1 MAGKKKDAVKATVR
15 AGTFRG
21 ADDLQAK
28 LRALGPVLE
37 SIEFRGEDKDAALA
51 VLDVLNSAEI
61 EQTERGLK
69 IVSTSE
75 DALKVY
81 NLIQYGYEGGRE
93 EAAKKLKKKPEEI
106 EPNVSGFELADVSEP
121 DRMVDVLRR
130 YVNISQS
137 ALDVKEAART
147 VDKNNYSREIA
158 EKANQVAAAG
168 IALADANET
177 IAKLKS
183 ENSSLRAQNNEL
195 QGNVYVQNSFLR
207 KVFGKKDKD
216 TGEKKLT
223 YKRASRIATVAA
235 AVMFAASSF
244 VSTWLGTSLDWANK
258 RANEAQAEVVR
269 ITSEYDDLYAQYQGL
284 FYEHEETTGKIY
296 ELQGIIDGIE
306 GVLNDNGYE
315 TENVNL
321 NDLIQTIID
330 NTGDTIIVGGD
341 VQKVYADILNNFVSL
356 GLNLSDLQDEN
367 GNFTADKVDAF
378 LKEHVENVVKNANEL
393 NKITGELNNILGTIS
408 KRDEN
413 GNETGEK
420 YSLADFETTAEAFD
434 LISDELDSYADKL
447 DDLQTALDNALEQ
460 NNGYALEIKELTNEN
475 EELTKT
481 IVTLNGNILELNG
494 TIEDLQKTIAT
505 QKDTIA
511 SLQGQVSDLQGKYN
525 NVVDE
530 NARLIEENEELK
542 AENEELKAEN
552 EELKAENDEN
562 QSNGEQST
570 PSNPDDEQEGGS
582 PVGDQDPDN
591 DTHPGTG
598 DQTPPED
605 DEIEGPGKS

>member
-1 MAGKKKDAVKATVR
+1 MAGKDKKDAVTATAK

-28 LRALGPVLE
+28 FRALGRILR
-37 SIEFRGEDKDAALA
+37 SIEFRGEDKDAAEA

-69 IVSTSE
+69 IVNTSE

-106 EPNVSGFELADVSEP
+106 EPNVSGFELADVSKP

-158 EKANQVAAAG
+158 EKADEVAAAR
-168 IALADANET
+168 IALAGADET
-177 IAKLKS
+177 IANLER
-183 ENSSLRAQNNEL
+183 ENSSLRAQNEEL

-216 TGEKKLT
+216 TREKKLT

-235 AVMFAASSF
+235 AVMLTATILAST
-244 VSTWLGTSLDWANK
+244 VLGASLGGANK
-258 RANEAQAEVVR
+258 RANEAQVEVVR
-269 ITSEYDDLYAQYQGL
+269 ITSEYNSLNDQYQDLYDEY
-284 FYEHEETTGKIY
+284 YEETTGKID

-393 NKITGELNNILGTIS
+393 NKITGELDNILGTIS
-408 KRDEN
+408 K
-413 GNETGEK
+413 ETGEK

-460 NNGYALEIKELTNEN
+460 NNGYVLEIKELTNKN

-481 IVTLNGNILELNG
+481 IIILNCNILELNG

-511 SLQGQVSDLQGKYN
+511 SLQGKVSDLQSKYN

-530 NARLIEENEELK
+530 NAKLK
-542 AENEELKAEN
+542 AENEELAEQI
-552 EELKAENDEN
+552 EDLKEENDKN

-570 PSNPDDEQEGGS
+570 PSNPDNEQGGGS
-582 PVGDQDPDN
+582 PVGDQDPDK

-598 DQTPPED
+598 NQTPPED
-605 DEIEGPGKS
+605 DELEGPGKS

>member
-1 MAGKKKDAVKATVR
+1 MAGKVKKDTVKATAK

-21 ADDLQAK
+21 ADDLKAK

-37 SIEFRGEDKDAALA
+37 SIEFRGEDEDAALA

-69 IVSTSE
+69 IVRTSK

-106 EPNVSGFELADVSEP
+106 EPNVSGFELADVSKP

-137 ALDVKEAART
+137 ALDVKEAARA

-158 EKANQVAAAG
+158 EKADQVAAAG

-177 IAKLKS
+177 IANLESK
-183 ENSSLRAQNNEL
+183 NSSLRAQNEEL

-223 YKRASRIATVAA
+223 YKKASRIATVAA
-235 AVMFAASSF
+235 AVMFAVSSF
-244 VSTWLGTSLDWANK
+244 VSTWLGTSSDWANK
-258 RANEAQAEVVR
+258 RANEAQVEVNR
-269 ITSEYDDLYAQYQGL
+269 IISEYNDLNDQYQEL
-284 FYEHEETTGKIY
+284 FNIHEETTGIIY
-296 ELQGIIDGIE
+296 ELQGVIDGIE

-315 TENVNL
+315 TEDVNII
-321 NDLIQTIID
+321 DIIQTIMD
-330 NTGDTIIVGGD
+330 NAGDTIIVGED
-341 VQKVYADILNNFVSL
+341 VQKVYADILNNFLSL
-356 GLNLSDLQDEN
+356 GLHLSDLQDDN

-408 KRDEN
+408 KRYEN

-447 DDLQTALDNALEQ
+447 DDLQTVL
-460 NNGYALEIKELTNEN
+460 NGYVWEIKELTNEN
-475 EELTKT
+475 EEITKT
-481 IVTLNGNILELNG
+481 IVILNGNVLELNG

-511 SLQGQVSDLQGKYN
+511 SLQGQVSDLQSKYN

-530 NARLIEENEELK
+530 NARLIE
-542 AENEELKAEN
+542 ENEELKAEN

>member
-1 MAGKKKDAVKATVR
+1 MAGKGKRGAVKATVEE
-15 AGTFRG
+15 GTFSG

-28 LRALGPVLE
+28 FRALARILG
-37 SIEFRGEDKDAALA
+37 SIEFRGEDKAAVSA

-158 EKANQVAAAG
+158 EKADEVAAAR
-168 IALADANET
+168 IALAGADET
-177 IAKLKS
+177 IANLER

-223 YKRASRIATVAA
+223 LKRASRIATVAA
-235 AVMFAASSF
+235 AAMLAITVVSSA
-244 VSTWLGTSLDWANK
+244 VLGAFLGGANK

-269 ITSEYDDLYAQYQGL
+269 ITSEYNSLNDQYQDLYD
-284 FYEHEETTGKIY
+284 EHEETTGKID
-296 ELQGIIDGIE
+296 ELQGVIDGIE

-315 TENVNL
+315 TENVNI

-367 GNFTADKVDAF
+367 GNFTASKVDAF

-481 IVTLNGNILELNG
+481 IVTLNGNVLELNG

-511 SLQGQVSDLQGKYN
+511 SLQGKVSNLQSKYN

-530 NARLIEENEELK
+530 NAKLK
-542 AENEELKAEN
+542 AENKELAEQI
-552 EELKAENDEN
+552 EDLKEENDKN

-570 PSNPDDEQEGGS
+570 PSNPDNEQGGGS
-582 PVGDQDPDN
+582 PVGDQDPDK

-605 DEIEGPGKS
+605 DELEGPGKS

>member
-1 MAGKKKDAVKATVR
+1 MAGKVKKNVVKPTVEEDTLR
-15 AGTFRG
+15 D

-28 LRALGPVLE
+28 LRALVPVLE
-37 SIEFRGEDKDAALA
+37 SIEFRGEDKKAVSA

-69 IVSTSE
+69 IVSTSK

-106 EPNVSGFELADVSEP
+106 EPNVSGFKLSDVSEP

-137 ALDVKEAART
+137 ALDVKEAARA

-158 EKANQVAAAG
+158 EKANEVADAR
-168 IALADANET
+168 IALANAEVT
-177 IAKLKS
+177 IADLKS
-183 ENSSLRAQNNEL
+183 KNEEL

-223 YKRASRIATVAA
+223 YKKASRIATVAA

-269 ITSEYDDLYAQYQGL
+269 ITSEYDDLYAQYQEL

-296 ELQGIIDGIE
+296 ELQGVIDGIE

-315 TENVNL
+315 TENVDL

-341 VQKVYADILNNFVSL
+341 VQKVYEDILNNFVSL

-460 NNGYALEIKELTNEN
+460 NDGYALEIKELTNEN

-481 IVTLNGNILELNG
+481 IVILNGNILELNG
-494 TIEDLQKTIAT
+494 TIEDLQETIAT

-511 SLQGQVSDLQGKYN
+511 SLQGQVSDLQSKYN

-530 NARLIEENEELK
+530 NERLKAENEELK

>member
-37 SIEFRGEDKDAALA
+37 SIEFKGEDKDAALA

-61 EQTERGLK
+61 VQTEIGLK

-106 EPNVSGFELADVSEP
+106 EPNVSGFKLSDVSEP

-137 ALDVKEAART
+137 ALDVKEAARA

-158 EKANQVAAAG
+158 EKADQVAAAG

-177 IAKLKS
+177 IANLESK
-183 ENSSLRAQNNEL
+183 NSSLRAQNNEL

-235 AVMFAASSF
+235 AVMLTASSF

-269 ITSEYDDLYAQYQGL
+269 ITSEYNNLNDQYQEL

-296 ELQGIIDGIE
+296 ELQGVIDGIE

-315 TENVNL
+315 TENVDL

-341 VQKVYADILNNFVSL
+341 VQKVYEDILNNFVSL

-460 NNGYALEIKELTNEN
+460 NDGYALEIKELTNEN
-475 EELTKT
+475 EELTKA
-481 IVTLNGNILELNG
+481 IETLNGNILELNG
-494 TIEDLQKTIAT
+494 TIEDLQETIAT

-511 SLQGQVSDLQGKYN
+511 SLQGQVSDLQSKYN

-530 NARLIEENEELK
+530 NERLK

>member
-1 MAGKKKDAVKATVR
+1 MALREENTMAGRVKKDAVKATVK

-137 ALDVKEAART
+137 ALDVKEAARA
-147 VDKNNYSREIA
+147 VDKNSYSREIA
-158 EKANQVAAAG
+158 EKADEVAAAR
-168 IALADANET
+168 IALDN
-177 IAKLKS
+177 
-183 ENSSLRAQNNEL
+183 LRAQNNEL

-235 AVMFAASSF
+235 AVMLTATVV
-244 VSTWLGTSLDWANK
+244 VSTVLGASLGGANK

-269 ITSEYDDLYAQYQGL
+269 ITSEYNSLNDQYQDLYD
-284 FYEHEETTGKIY
+284 EHEETTGKID
-296 ELQGIIDGIE
+296 ELQGVIDGIE

-447 DDLQTALDNALEQ
+447 DNLQTALDNALEQ
-460 NNGYALEIKELTNEN
+460 NNGYALEIKELTNKN

-481 IVTLNGNILELNG
+481 IVTLNGNVLELNG

-505 QKDTIA
+505 QNDTIA
-511 SLQGQVSDLQGKYN
+511 SLQGKVSDLQSKYN

-530 NARLIEENEELK
+530 NAKLK
-542 AENEELKAEN
+542 AENEELAEQI
-552 EELKAENDEN
+552 EDLKEENDKN

-570 PSNPDDEQEGGS
+570 PSNPDNEQGGGS

-605 DEIEGPGKS
+605 DELEGPGKS

>member
-1 MAGKKKDAVKATVR
+1 MAGRVKKDAVKATVK

-28 LRALGPVLE
+28 LRALGPVIE
-37 SIEFRGEDKDAALA
+37 SIEFRGKDKDAVLAL
-51 VLDVLNSAEI
+51 LDLLNSAEI

-137 ALDVKEAART
+137 ALDVKEAARA
-147 VDKNNYSREIA
+147 VDKNSYSREIA
-158 EKANQVAAAG
+158 EKADEVAAAR
-168 IALADANET
+168 IALANAEGT
-177 IAKLKS
+177 IADLER

-195 QGNVYVQNSFLR
+195 QGNVYVQNSFLG
-207 KVFGKKDKD
+207 KVFGKKDTKD
-216 TGEKKLT
+216 GKKKLT
-223 YKRASRIATVAA
+223 YRRASRIATVAA
-235 AVMFAASSF
+235 AVAAA
-244 VSTWLGTSLDWANK
+244 VAAGVLTATAWLGVSLGGANK
-258 RANEAQAEVVR
+258 RANEAQAEVDR
-269 ITSEYDDLYAQYQGL
+269 ITSEYNSLNDQYQEL
-284 FYEHEETTGKIY
+284 FDEHEETTGKID
-296 ELQGIIDGIE
+296 ELQGVIDGIE

-315 TENVNL
+315 TENVNI

-367 GNFTADKVDAF
+367 GNFTASKVDAF

-460 NNGYALEIKELTNEN
+460 NDGYALEIKELTNKN

-481 IVTLNGNILELNG
+481 IVTLNGNVMLE
-494 TIEDLQKTIAT
+494 IK
-505 QKDTIA
+505 
-511 SLQGQVSDLQGKYN
+511 
-525 NVVDE
+525 
-530 NARLIEENEELK
+530 
-542 AENEELKAEN
+542 
-552 EELKAENDEN
+552 
-562 QSNGEQST
+562 
-570 PSNPDDEQEGGS
+570 
-582 PVGDQDPDN
+582 
-591 DTHPGTG
+591 PGTQNYTKLKLKG
-598 DQTPPED
+598 KGIKTPNSFTRGNMYAVVNIIIPTKLD
-605 DEIEGPGKS
+605 RKQKSLLQDLAKTDLEEAAEFKNFRKYLKD

>member
-552 EELKAENDEN
+552 DEN